1 MHVFP
6 WCTRAPKV
14 FTRRTKNGA
23 PQFQILSALIARVRA
38 TTCASCQGLCADLEC
53 IAKKIDEC
61 KNNPEK
67 SSTTKVSKHIQSGF
81 SMSTRSLF
89 MSIENK
95 HDVYKGKDCM
105 KKFCESF

>member
-1 MHVFP
+1 MQ
-6 WCTRAPKV
+6 A
-14 FTRRTKNGA
+14 
-23 PQFQILSALIARVRA
+23 I
-38 TTCASCQGLCADLEC
+38 TCVSCQGLYADLESLT
-53 IAKKIDEC
+53 KKIHES

-67 SSTTKVSKHIQSGF
+67 SSTTKVSKHIQAGF

-95 HDVYKGKDCM
+95 HDVYRGKDCM